1 MLNGRS
7 PTYLGAMIRSCLA
20 LALGMAVP
28 SVSHAQ
34 ARLDPKDLMPFLGNW
49 TGELA
54 YLDYTSGE
62 VVHIPATLLMEP
74 VDGRSWRMGMGY
86 TEEPH
91 ANELD
96 TVVLA
101 ADGHTF
107 DGQAVLEVTHINADS
122 VRVVMEQEADDDSL
136 PAILRRTWSA
146 GPHRC
151 TMQKEVRYTA
161 PPVGRPTGWFVRHT
175 YTFTR

>member
-1 MLNGRS
+1 MSRMWSLLACCVGV
-7 PTYLGAMIRSCLA
+7 PTLLC
-20 LALGMAVP
+20 
-28 SVSHAQ
+28 AQ
-34 ARLDPKDLMPFLGNW
+34 AHLHPKDLVPFLGNW

-54 YLDYTSGE
+54 YLDYSSGE
-62 VVHIPATLLMEP
+62 VVHIPATLLLESL
-74 VDGRSWRMGMGY
+74 DARSWRMGMGY

-101 ADGHTF
+101 ADGRTF
-107 DGQAVLEVTHINADS
+107 DGHVVLEVTPLTGDS
-122 VRVVMEQEADDDSL
+122 VRVVLEQQGDDDSL
-136 PAILRRTWSA
+136 PAVMRRTWSA

-151 TMQKEVRYTA
+151 TMQKEVRYTT
-161 PPVGRPTGWFVRHT
+161 PPAGRPTGWFVRHT